1 MSEHTHLNLNSLSAR
16 SGSNSG
22 LLKLNFSLPLL
33 ALLCLSLSLSPR
45 AHAEKADSK
54 KEAVIEAG
62 HGTTDNKTNV
72 SKLSHGVQLT
82 RGTLK
87 IIADNGTST
96 ELGDGSIHTV
106 LYGVPGAQVSFKQK
120 RDGGKDLWIEG
131 WCDRAEYNE
140 KTEMVK
146 FISNAKIRYL
156 EGSTV
161 TKELSGEFLA
171 YDSKED
177 VFVGTNSKSGTHQ
190 DGGGKIR
197 IVISPRKEA
206 GNE

>member
-1 MSEHTHLNLNSLSAR
+1 MTEPNRISLCQPASPTGKRLGRYWFKQTIQVVTA
-16 SGSNSG
+16 
-22 LLKLNFSLPLL
+22 
-33 ALLCLSLSLSPR
+33 LCLSIGAGSNAS
-45 AHAEKADSK
+45 AEKADSK

-72 SKLSHGVQLT
+72 SKLSHGVELT

-87 IIADNGTST
+87 IVADNGTSA
-96 ELGDGSIHTV
+96 ELSDGSIHTI
-106 LYGVPGAQVSFKQK
+106 LYGVAGAQVHFKQK

-140 KTEMVK
+140 KTELVK
-146 FISNAKIRYL
+146 FISNAKVRYL

-171 YDSKED
+171 YDSRED

>member
-1 MSEHTHLNLNSLSAR
+1 MSEPKRMQTMLS
-16 SGSNSG
+16 N
-22 LLKLNFSLPLL
+22 KLASVKFSSRFLSQTLQMVS
-33 ALLCLSLSLSPR
+33 ALCLGLSV
-45 AHAEKADSK
+45 AGQAQAEKADSK
-54 KEAVIEAG
+54 KEAIIEAG

-87 IIADNGTST
+87 IVADNGTSS
-96 ELGDGSIHTV
+96 ELSDSSIHTI
-106 LYGVPGAQVSFKQK
+106 LYGVAGAQVHFKQK

-146 FISNAKIRYL
+146 FISNAKVRYL

>member
-1 MSEHTHLNLNSLSAR
+1 MSELKYMQNEPSHKLAADKLPSRLLNQ
-16 SGSNSG
+16 
-22 LLKLNFSLPLL
+22 
-33 ALLCLSLSLSPR
+33 ALYIITALCLGLSLVGEAR
-45 AHAEKADSK
+45 AEKADSK
-54 KEAVIEAG
+54 KEAIIEAG

-87 IIADNGTST
+87 IVADNGTSS
-96 ELGDGSIHTV
+96 ELSDSSIHTI
-106 LYGVPGAQVSFKQK
+106 LYGVAGAQVHFKQK

-146 FISNAKIRYL
+146 FISNAKVRYL